1 MTIKV
6 KYSRDLR
13 VDGKRIRVVLYG
25 PARSGKTTF
34 AGTFP
39 APIFLVPSLCEDEME
54 ALDDQD
60 VPYIMYASLDEAVE
74 ACKFLEAETKT
85 GYKKT
90 GGFATVVVENLT
102 VAYEMWLAEL
112 EGKSHRNTQR
122 DVWGEIHKV
131 NLAMYRILHS
141 LKNQHVIWIT
151 HDQVK
156 IVKENHGGKE
166 TEKSYGDFA
175 VKGNAFRNVIVKTCM
190 LIHTDVIR
198 TDTREIYRAWLKKNG
213 IWEAGGRFAADRT
226 VARALEYIGAPKHK
240 QVHFDHLA
248 EAIGIRTKNEEE
260 SLIFQ

>member
-1 MTIKV
+1 MALKL

-13 VDGKRIRVVLYG
+13 VADKKIRAVIYG

-60 VPYIMYASLDEAVE
+60 IPYLVYSSLGEVIE
-74 ACKFLEAETKT
+74 ACKFLENETKT
-85 GYKKT
+85 GFKKT

-122 DVWGEIHKV
+122 DVWGEVHKV
-131 NLAMYRILHS
+131 NLGMYRSLHALKKQHIL
-141 LKNQHVIWIT
+141 WIT
-151 HDQVK
+151 HDHVK
-156 IVKENHGGKE
+156 VVKENHGGKE
-166 TEKSYGDFA
+166 IERSYGDFA
-175 VKGNAFRNVIVKTCM
+175 VKGNAFKNVIAKTCM

-213 IWEAGGRFAADRT
+213 IWEAGGRFAADREA
-226 VARALEYIGAPKHK
+226 ARALEFIGAPKHK
-240 QVHFDHLA
+240 QVHFDCLA
-248 EAIGIRTKNEEE
+248 EAMGIRTKDEEE